1 MESLKI
7 FLAQKQSNS
16 GSIHDLSSEHY
27 EREIKF
33 AAGAIYAVVPA
44 AYYGFDGTSHKTAEA
59 AIRAKRKL
67 GGYSC
72 QIIDRDGYYYDAQGG
87 NLHKTGGYTDL
98 IEDN

>member
-1 MESLKI
+1 MKPLSI

-16 GSIHDLSSEHY
+16 GSIHDLSSANY

-44 AYYGFDGTSHKTAEA
+44 AYYGLDGTSHKTEEA

-72 QIIDRDGYYYDAQGG
+72 QIIGRDGKYYDEQDGR
-87 NLHKTGGYTDL
+87 LYQTGGYADL
-98 IEDN
+98 IKE